1 MAIEEPAYEVLEQRH
16 EYEVRRY
23 PPYLVAEVDVP
34 GNFNEA
40 GDNAFRILA
49 AYIFGKNRSEEKM
62 KMTAPVVARRGE
74 DGERMSMTA
83 PVLSARNGAV
93 TGTYTYAFVME
104 KKYTLDTLPEPLD
117 SRIRIRET
125 RARTVAVRRYS
136 GRWTEENYRKN
147 EARLL
152 SALAADN
159 IGLAGQPVLAR
170 FNSPFSL
177 WFLRRNEVQVEI
189 DWPDDQRDRQPSL
202 SR

>member
-1 MAIEEPAYEVLEQRH
+1 MAIEEPAYEVLQQRH

-83 PVLSARNGAV
+83 PVLSARNGGV